1 MSIVCLQFA
10 LNVDEHFHKHK
21 TTLESAGLVP
31 PSREADA
38 IVLCKR

>member
-10 LNVDEHFHKHK
+10 LNVDEHFHK
-21 TTLESAGLVP
+21 TTLESTGLP
-31 PSREADA
+31 PSRGADA

>member
-1 MSIVCLQFA
+1 MSIVCLRFA
-10 LNVDEHFHKHK
+10 LNVDEHFHK
-21 TTLESAGLVP
+21 TTLESTGLVP